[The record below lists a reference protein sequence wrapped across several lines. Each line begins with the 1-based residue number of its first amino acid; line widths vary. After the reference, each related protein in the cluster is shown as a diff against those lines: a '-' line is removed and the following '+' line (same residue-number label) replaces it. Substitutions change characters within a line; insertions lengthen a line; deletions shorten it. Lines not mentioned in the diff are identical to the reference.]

1 MEAQMSKTEKAAAH
15 IGDRAQAITVAIQD
29 AGMRP
34 INLGANRLT
43 S

>member
-1 MEAQMSKTEKAAAH
+1 MSKTEKAAAH
-15 IGDRAQAITVAIQD
+15 IVLVALRRSRLPLQD
-29 AGMRP
+29 AGMHP